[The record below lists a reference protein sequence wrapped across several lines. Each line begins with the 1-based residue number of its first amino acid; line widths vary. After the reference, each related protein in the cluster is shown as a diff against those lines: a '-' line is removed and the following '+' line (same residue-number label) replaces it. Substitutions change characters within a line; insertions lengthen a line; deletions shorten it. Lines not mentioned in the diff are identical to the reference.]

1 MHTRAASPS
10 ELMHAVKTRLSHPEA
25 ESQNRIAAFV
35 PAEDQRVIPACSQR
49 LLSRKCRATRDD
61 RIIRSDTQSILPAS
75 EYSSR
80 KNVHIRPFKAAP
92 CDSQSWHRALFVNR
106 GKKWLFH
113 KTSSSVLLSCS
124 WHQNDKAS
132 SNLRQPKLR
141 IDRLRESASTSLPSE
156 STVHPLNEWDPFSSS
171 FSVQFRFNARL
182 PPDLMKSSRGWYMQ
196 MYE

>member
-106 GKKWLFH
+106 GKSGF
-113 KTSSSVLLSCS
+113 SI
-124 WHQNDKAS
+124 
-132 SNLRQPKLR
+132 KLR
-141 IDRLRESASTSLPSE
+141 LPFSCLVHGTKTTKPAVTLGSRNCE
-156 STVHPLNEWDPFSSS
+156 STGSGNPHRRRYPPSP
-171 FSVQFRFNARL
+171 QFTR
-182 PPDLMKSSRGWYMQ
+182 
-196 MYE
+196 